1 MKLGASPAPLK
12 TNKKMELDEIKIN
25 LKQEIA
31 YADDVIDT
39 VMYAIKHKKHCLLW
53 GPPGHAKS
61 MIVENT
67 LKALLG
73 EEKFF
78 EDVVLINGGADM
90 DTSPITGYTNLKV
103 WKDLGIKETVL
114 TETIFAKKKYAVI
127 EEGLDIPPYALLAA
141 KNPLSQG
148 YLCVNNTC
156 LTNTLENLFLCTNH
170 DPRAWARNDAEKA
183 FIDRFDFV
191 VEVKW
196 PAYNPE
202 NYDEMFLK
210 QTGSSQRIM
219 SKIAAAN
226 TVSPRDAM
234 KMWGLMS
241 AEGDHRILRHF
252 NGMNAEW
259 FAKIEKIVEEQP
271 FYDQLMRLEKILE
284 EVEDAG
290 NFNKLSS
297 AKTLLHFDKIPTD
310 AAFTERVQ
318 KARQTYKNLADLAVE
333 SISKVTL

>member
-1 MKLGASPAPLK
+1 
-12 TNKKMELDEIKIN
+12 MELNEIKTS
-25 LKQEIA
+25 LKQKIA

-39 VMYAIKHKKHCLLW
+39 VVYAIKHKKHCLLW

-61 MIVENT
+61 MIVEDT

-73 EEKFF
+73 EDKFF

-103 WKDLGIKETVL
+103 WRDTGFKEPVL
-114 TETIFAKKKYAVI
+114 SETIFAKKKYAVV

-148 YLCVNNTC
+148 YLCVNNAC
-156 LTNTLENLFLCTNH
+156 LPNTLESLFLCTNH
-170 DPRAWARNDAEKA
+170 DPKAWARNDAEKA

-191 VEVKW
+191 VEVRW
-196 PAYNPE
+196 PSYEPE
-202 NYDEMFLK
+202 NYDEMFVK
-210 QTGSSQRIM
+210 QTGQSQMIM

-226 TVSPRDAM
+226 SASPRDAM
-234 KMWGLMS
+234 KMWKLMS
-241 AEGDHRILRHF
+241 VEGDHSILKHF
-252 NGMNAEW
+252 NGMNPEW

-271 FYDQLMRLEKILE
+271 FYDQLTRLEKILQ

-290 NFNKLSS
+290 NYNKLSWV
-297 AKTLLHFDKIPTD
+297 KPLLQFNKIPTD
-310 AAFTERVQ
+310 AEFTERVQ
-318 KARQTYKNLADLAVE
+318 RARETYKVLADLAVE
-333 SISKVTL
+333 SISKMTL